1 MKTYRD
7 LQIDKRR
14 IKKNTI
20 ESKKRENVSR
30 GDYQMLQV
38 REDNKD
44 LD

>member
-14 IKKNTI
+14 IKKNRI
-20 ESKKRENVSR
+20 KKRKMFQG

>member
-20 ESKKRENVSR
+20 EIKKRKMFQGGEITVLNAA
-30 GDYQMLQV
+30 D
-38 REDNKD
+38 E
-44 LD
+44 

>member
-14 IKKNTI
+14 IKKNRIT
-20 ESKKRENVSR
+20 KRKMFQ
-30 GDYQMLQV
+30 GDYQMLQA

>member
-20 ESKKRENVSR
+20 EIKKRKMFQG
-30 GDYQMLQV
+30 GDYQMLQA
-38 REDNKD
+38 REDNKY
-44 LD
+44 LE